1 MRGLVAWA
9 VNALRLRSPAPARDP
24 SYRSKV
30 PAHVK
35 IYTRRWCGYCT
46 AAERL
51 LQHKGVAFEHVDTTG
66 DDVTR
71 RWLVEQTGGRT
82 TVPQIF
88 INGRSIGGYDEL
100 RALETRGEL
109 DPLLATTG
117 D

>member
-1 MRGLVAWA
+1 MRRLVAR
-9 VNALRLRSPAPARDP
+9 VLGALRWRSPSRDP
-24 SYRSKV
+24 SHGPKM

-35 IYTRRWCGYCT
+35 MYTRRWCGYCT

-51 LQHKGVAFEHVDTTG
+51 LAHKGVAFEQIDTTG

-71 RWLVEQTGGRT
+71 RWLVEQTGRT

-100 RALETRGEL
+100 RALETNGEL
-109 DPLLATTG
+109 DSLLAIDAG
-117 D
+117 

>member
-1 MRGLVAWA
+1 M
-9 VNALRLRSPAPARDP
+9 
-24 SYRSKV
+24 

-35 IYTRRWCGYCT
+35 MYTRRGCGYCS

-51 LQHKGVAFEHVDTTG
+51 LAHKNVAFEQIDTTG
-66 DDVTR
+66 DHVTR

-100 RALETRGEL
+100 RALDTNGEL
-109 DPLLATTG
+109 DPLLAISG
-117 D
+117 AG